1 MRILD
6 GRLRGIGAVSLILA
20 AGCAG
25 SAQKPCMIIPA
36 QIELARD
43 VRDQAQKNL
52 DDKQAEL
59 ARIKSNLE
67 QSKLHMARL
76 IEERDQLK
84 KEVGGTAGQ
93 QQSQS
98 QPKPG
103 QQQTGQP
110 TGQQPTGQQTGQQQP
125 GQQQPGQQQGAPQN
139 PAPPAQEGQK

>member
-6 GRLRGIGAVSLILA
+6 GRLCGIGAVSLILA

-25 SAQKPCMIIPA
+25 SAQKPCMVIPA

-52 DDKQAEL
+52 DDKQADL

-93 QQSQS
+93 QSQS
-98 QPKPG
+98 QPRTG
-103 QQQTGQP
+103 QPQTGQP
-110 TGQQPTGQQTGQQQP
+110 QTGQQQP

-139 PAPPAQEGQK
+139 PAPPTQEGQK